1 MEPPRIST
9 SGENCRNV
17 LGGVKSPPP
26 GRNRVKIKVG
36 RSSAG
41 WLGSRTKSV
50 TSPGK
55 VTTTDGSP
63 KLRQGTKTNPQVVV
77 TVGNKEC
84 NKKSVERKKKTSF
97 KCMEQLKST
106 VPKTESR
113 GSINMVGTPKC
124 VQRSI
129 FRFFPSRPRVSRVSL
144 DNLDEEEEQVNAT
157 AE

>member
-1 MEPPRIST
+1 MR
-9 SGENCRNV
+9 V
-17 LGGVKSPPP
+17 DGGSSEKKVSREKI
-26 GRNRVKIKVG
+26 KIKVG

-84 NKKSVERKKKTSF
+84 NKKSVGRKKKTNF
-97 KCMEQLKST
+97 KCMEQLKSA

-113 GSINMVGTPKC
+113 GSINMVGTPKR